1 MKKVLFVFALVCGL
15 TAAQAAPKATK
26 AAPTTKA
33 AATATADTVATTAAD
48 EVEAFSDTTSTDSLR
63 VDSATATTADPW
75 DRDWDQDWDDA
86 FDHSGSSMLSGMS
99 IDSDDVMGVLMIL
112 CVCFIIF
119 LLAPVAIIA
128 LILYFVYKNR
138 KDKMRMMEMA
148 MRRGKQIP
156 FDVMGTPHP
165 KVDDLWNKAIK
176 QMFLGAG
183 LGFLLWV
190 PLGKLGLAI
199 GALILLIGCGNLV
212 IAHNARERQKQ
223 QELHDRL
230 FRKDESGEPRRDDA
244 PSGESQHDEPQ
255 YGDSQ
260 HDEPQHE

>member
-1 MKKVLFVFALVCGL
+1 MAKRCVLKEKVQTKISKVMKKVMMTMMGLAFALML
-15 TAAQAAPKATK
+15 MAAPAT
-26 AAPTTKA
+26 
-33 AATATADTVATTAAD
+33 DTVATDTARVD
-48 EVEAFSDTTSTDSLR
+48 EVEVFSDTTSL
-63 VDSATATTADPW
+63 DSATIDTAATARGVDPW
-75 DRDWDQDWDDA
+75 DDEWEQA
-86 FDHSGSSMLSGMS
+86 FDNGGSFTLEGLN
-99 IDSDDVMGVLMIL
+99 IDGDDVVGVFMII

-183 LGFLLWV
+183 LGILLWV
-190 PLGKLGLAI
+190 PFGKLGLAI

-212 IAHNARERQKQ
+212 IAHNAKRRQEQ
-223 QELHDRL
+223 QEMHDRI
-230 FRKDESGEPRRDDA
+230 FNGTKSNEAPQQPAVDTPQEPA
-244 PSGESQHDEPQ
+244 QE
-255 YGDSQ
+255 
-260 HDEPQHE
+260 

>member
-15 TAAQAAPKATK
+15 TAAQGAPMATK

-75 DRDWDQDWDDA
+75 DRDWDRDWDDA

-99 IDSDDVMGVLMIL
+99 IDSDDVMGVLMVV

-230 FRKDESGEPRRDDA
+230 FRKDESGEP
-244 PSGESQHDEPQ
+244 Q